1 MHFINVCTFI
11 YLFACFST
19 VFNRLFSLSF
29 VVPSSLTHFLSEV
42 HSPHANG
49 QLPPTPLPPCL
60 SNQKSIKNTSPPS
73 LQSQALVEGG
83 IETIPAPLPLPFT
96 ISRLSYL
103 LPFPPSSTY
112 GLPISPPKLR
122 PPVYWKLAT

>member
-1 MHFINVCTFI
+1 M
-11 YLFACFST
+11 YLLICLFLA
-19 VFNRLFSLSF
+19 VFNRLFSLS
-29 VVPSSLTHFLSEV
+29 PSLYLPLSLTSSQRFIPLMLMDN
-42 HSPHANG
+42 SP
-49 QLPPTPLPPCL
+49 QPTLPPCL

-96 ISRLSYL
+96 ISCLSYL
-103 LPFPPSSTY
+103 LPLPPSSTY